1 MKTKLTNALF
11 FTFFALLTLTSCQNE
26 ITEITQADTQ
36 QVIAPNSTLASLMV
50 STSINNG
57 SIDNIMD
64 SSNCMSINL
73 PVTIIVNSITI
84 TINTLEDLEIIEAI
98 FDEFND
104 DLDEL
109 EFLFPITIVLNDY
122 TDVVIENQNQLQ
134 EYIDSCED
142 DDDDT
147 VECVDFQYP
156 ISFSIF
162 NSDFQVIDTVVIEN
176 DEALYH
182 FLDRLDDAN
191 GGAIIASLNFPVT
204 MVYANGETVEVNSN
218 QELERVINDAQGM
231 CDDDH
236 ERDCDIEV
244 VDAFLTECHWNIHYY
259 NDRDHYRPFDLYF
272 LENGELKI
280 ISQDNTIV
288 ARGNWNTSETDAGVV
303 LTISELSHFSDVLE
317 GEWLIDECHENRYKL
332 IRENTGADNTRM
344 VIKQHCADELD
355 CSAQEVRSFLNECQ
369 WFAGSNLFDNVPTGE
384 FNFQENHVLT
394 VTITN
399 TGEEVVGT
407 WNVELTDDGIILGI
421 ELPTPYDVISKR
433 WKISECG
440 EHRVKMISGDFYL
453 VFERECQDNP
463 FECFHDAELVIC
475 DDDTIDGF
483 AQFNLELVYPNC
495 PQDNVEVTYHTTED
509 EAESGSNNLP
519 TIYENNT
526 NPQVIYARVAR
537 AGGTDFEIFEVVLY
551 VEDCST
557 SCTEE
562 QVDAYLVEANCH
574 WVPAVINGSNDFSTY
589 DFYFN
594 ENQNL
599 VMVIDGTETVAT
611 WMTTQGTDGVIISMS
626 QISGSLQQ
634 FNGEWLVVE
643 CGSERMVLK
652 NNGVE
657 LVFERDC
664 Q

>member
-1 MKTKLTNALF
+1 MKTKLTNVLLL
-11 FTFFALLTLTSCQNE
+11 TFFALLTFTSCQNE

-36 QVIAPNSTLASLMV
+36 QVIAPNSALASLMV

-64 SSNCMSINL
+64 NTDCMSINL

-84 TINTLEDLEIIEAI
+84 TINTPEDLELIEAI

-104 DLDEL
+104 DDDEL

-122 TDVVIENQNQLQ
+122 TEVVINDKNEL
-134 EYIDSCED
+134 ED
-142 DDDDT
+142 FIERCSNVGEA

-162 NSDFQVIDTVVIEN
+162 NTDFQVIDTVVIEN

-182 FLDRLDDAN
+182 FLDRLEEAD

-218 QELERVINDAQGM
+218 QELERVINDAEMM
-231 CDDDH
+231 CEDNH

-259 NDRDHYRPFDLYF
+259 NDGDHYRPFDLYF

-303 LTISELSHFSDVLE
+303 LTISELSDFSDVLE

-332 IRENTGADNTRM
+332 IRENTGANNTRM
-344 VIKQHCADELD
+344 VIKQHCADELS

-399 TGEEVVGT
+399 TGEEVSGT
-407 WNVELTDDGIILGI
+407 WNVELTDEGIILGI
-421 ELPTPYDVISKR
+421 ELPAPYDVISKR

-453 VFERECQDNP
+453 VFERECEDNT
-463 FECFHDAELVIC
+463 FECFHEAEYVIC

-483 AQFNLELVYPNC
+483 AQFDLEMIYRDC
-495 PQDNVEVTYHTTED
+495 PQDNVEVSYYLTED
-509 EAESGSNNLP
+509 EAENNSNNLP
-519 TIYENNT
+519 TTYENVR
-526 NPQVIYARVAR
+526 NPQIIYARVAR
-537 AGGTDFEIFEVVLY
+537 AGGTDFEVFEVVLY

-557 SCTEE
+557 TCTEE
-562 QVDAYLVEANCH
+562 EVDAYLMEVNCH
-574 WVPAVINGSNDFSTY
+574 WVPAAINGSNDFSTY

-594 ENQNL
+594 ENQDL
-599 VMVIDGTETVAT
+599 IMVIDGTETVAT
-611 WMTTQGTDGVIISMS
+611 WMTTQGTGEGVIVSMS
-626 QISGSLQQ
+626 QISGPLQQ

-643 CGSERMVLK
+643 CGAERMVLTS
-652 NNGVE
+652 NGVE
-657 LVFERDC
+657 LVLERDC